1 MLSAKILDFNPRY
14 PDMKIPIHTEES
26 LENYFINGWAPGGFL
41 MAMLAMD
48 MQRAIATADVVN
60 RQAIWAIGHWIMHN
74 APEGSWGD
82 YSQIDFWCSDVAGR
96 RSRFSEEMHKKHM
109 WDVLKST

>member
-41 MAMLAMD
+41 SAMLAMD
-48 MQRAIATADVVN
+48 MQRALSSADTAN

-74 APEGSWGD
+74 APRGSWGN
-82 YSQIDFWCSDVAGR
+82 YEEIEMWRNDVAGR
-96 RSRFSEEMHKKHM
+96 RSRFSEEMHKKHV
-109 WDVLKST
+109 WNVLAK